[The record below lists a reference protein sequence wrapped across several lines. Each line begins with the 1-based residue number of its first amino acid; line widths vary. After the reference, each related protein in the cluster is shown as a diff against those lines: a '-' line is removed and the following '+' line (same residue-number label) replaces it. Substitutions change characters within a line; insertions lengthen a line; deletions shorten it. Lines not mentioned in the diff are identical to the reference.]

1 MAMATAYAR
10 WILSTHSGSTLKMQG
25 FEPSIDL
32 EFENGFFK
40 NALKLNVFF
49 ESFSRLIQVVTGHC
63 KNAVN
68 RAGGHL
74 GGPL

>member
-1 MAMATAYAR
+1 MATAYAR
-10 WILSTHSGSTLKMQG
+10 WILSTHSGFTLKMQG

-32 EFENGFFK
+32 DFQNGFFQKGVQLK
-40 NALKLNVFF
+40 NFF
-49 ESFSRLIQVVTGHC
+49 LFCLAFIEVATGPC

-68 RAGGHL
+68 RACGHL

>member
-1 MAMATAYAR
+1 
-10 WILSTHSGSTLKMQG
+10 MQG
-25 FEPSIDL
+25 LEPSIDL

-40 NALKLNVFF
+40 IVSKLKIFL
-49 ESFSRLIQVVTGHC
+49 EDFSPLIEVVTGHC

-68 RAGGHL
+68 RVGGHL